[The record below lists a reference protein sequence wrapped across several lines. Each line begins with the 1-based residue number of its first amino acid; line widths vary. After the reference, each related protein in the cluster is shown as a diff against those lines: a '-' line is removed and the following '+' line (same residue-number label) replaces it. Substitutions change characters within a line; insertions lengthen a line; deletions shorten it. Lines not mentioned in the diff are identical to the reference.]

1 MNAPMAEVDHFP
13 IDPRFLELHQEL
25 RHVVLS
31 GIDSLNPSP
40 SRWPPPDPG
49 PIDEYAAST
58 PNTVFDGPSLEFTAA
73 DIPRTRLIRYLQNW
87 VTVCAPILDKHD
99 TNLQF
104 QIQVPIIARSS
115 PAVLY
120 AMLTF
125 SSRQMER
132 RGAAEVEGCYDSPE
146 LYQKSISLLS
156 TALQARDSNVLVAA
170 CILAVFELMSWNSTN
185 WRRHLE
191 GCAALLDFFGVNGF
205 SGGIAQ
211 AMFWCYARME
221 VCGAIIS
228 DGTET
233 AILHVS
239 KWAPPASSMPSTM
252 ASNEESDF
260 VRALLHHYGHEWHP
274 DMHANWATYLCA
286 RVCDLR
292 FRRTQHIELGK
303 PDVQDDRPFSD
314 QWYQLWRELQR
325 WAEER
330 PPAMLSMPNIISDQ
344 QQNPTPFPIILFSHN
359 SAISGNQLYH
369 TACILMLEMRPPIL
383 TPAQAIS
390 APESS
395 PIWHARRICG
405 ISCTNP
411 HKGSRIEAIQPLY
424 IAGRLF
430 THVSE
435 RMEIARLLRTI
446 SRNTGWGAWWR
457 LRDLE
462 AEWGCEYDESPTASS
477 QPDQSSRLSAPT

>member
-1 MNAPMAEVDHFP
+1 MTEADHFP
-13 IDPRFLELHQEL
+13 VDPRFLALHEEL

-31 GIDSLNPSP
+31 GIVSLSP
-40 SRWPPPDPG
+40 SRWPSPEPDP
-49 PIDEYAAST
+49 IDPPTPA
-58 PNTVFDGPSLEFTAA
+58 PNTVFDGPSLDFTAVN
-73 DIPRTRLIRYLQNW
+73 IPQTRLIQYLQNW
-87 VTVCAPILDKHD
+87 VAECAPILDKFD
-99 TNLQF
+99 TNRQF
-104 QIQVPIIARSS
+104 QIQVPLIARSS

-132 RGAAEVEGCYDSPE
+132 RGAAEVKGCYDSPE
-146 LYQKSISLLS
+146 LYQESIRLLS
-156 TALQARDSNVLVAA
+156 PALQAKDSNVLVAA
-170 CILAVFELMSWNSTN
+170 CILAVFELMSWNSTD
-185 WRRHLE
+185 WRRHLQ
-191 GCAALLDFFGVNGF
+191 GCAALLGFFGVNGF

-233 AILHVS
+233 AVLHVS
-239 KWAPPASSMPSTM
+239 KWVPTTSSMPSTVTP
-252 ASNEESDF
+252 NEESEF
-260 VRALLHHYGHEWHP
+260 VRALLHHYGSEWHP

-286 RVCDLR
+286 KVCDLR
-292 FRRTQHIELGK
+292 FRRTQHLELGK
-303 PDVQDDRPFSD
+303 PDAQDSRPFSE
-314 QWYQLWRELQR
+314 QWYQLWRELRR
-325 WAEER
+325 WVDER
-330 PPAMLSMPNIISDQ
+330 PPAMLSVPNLMSDQ
-344 QQNPTPFPIILFSHN
+344 QQNHTPFPIILFSHN

-369 TACILMLEMRPPIL
+369 TACILMLEMRPPGFA
-383 TPAQAIS
+383 PAQAIS
-390 APESS
+390 GPESF
-395 PIWHARRICG
+395 PVWHARRICG

-430 THVSE
+430 THASE

-462 AEWGCEYDESPTASS
+462 AEWGCEYDESLTASS
-477 QPDQSSRLSAPT
+477 QADQSEQVSTSVST

>member
-1 MNAPMAEVDHFP
+1 MDAPATEAGHLPV
-13 IDPRFLELHQEL
+13 DPRLLALHEEL

-31 GIDSLNPSP
+31 GIVSLSPSLWPSPEPDSL
-40 SRWPPPDPG
+40 DPTTSAPG
-49 PIDEYAAST
+49 TFSE
-58 PNTVFDGPSLEFTAA
+58 GPSLNFTAVN
-73 DIPRTRLIRYLQNW
+73 IPRSRLIQYLQNW
-87 VTVCAPILDKHD
+87 VIECAPVLDKFD
-99 TNLQF
+99 TNRQF
-104 QIQVPIIARSS
+104 QIQVPLIARSS

-125 SSRQMER
+125 SARQMER

-146 LYQKSISLLS
+146 LYQESIRFLS
-156 TALQARDSNVLVAA
+156 PALQAKDPNVLVAA
-170 CILAVFELMSWNSTN
+170 CILAVFELMSWNSTD

-191 GCAALLDFFGVNGF
+191 GCAALLGFFDVNGF

-233 AILHVS
+233 AVHHVS
-239 KWAPPASSMPSTM
+239 KWVPRASYMLLTV
-252 ASNEESDF
+252 ASDEEEPEF
-260 VRALLHHYGHEWHP
+260 VRALLHHYGRGWHP

-286 RVCDLR
+286 KVCDLR
-292 FRRTQHIELGK
+292 FRRTQYLELGEL
-303 PDVQDDRPFSD
+303 DTQDCRPFSE

-325 WAEER
+325 WVEER
-330 PPAMLSMPNIISDQ
+330 PLAMLPVPNIMSQ
-344 QQNPTPFPIILFSHN
+344 QQQSHTPFPTILFSHN

-369 TACILMLEMRPPIL
+369 TACILMLEIRPPGL
-383 TPAQAIS
+383 PPAQNV
-390 APESS
+390 S
-395 PIWHARRICG
+395 PNEWSPVWHARHICG

-430 THVSE
+430 THASE

-446 SRNTGWGAWWR
+446 SRDTGWGAWWR

-462 AEWGCEYDESPTASS
+462 AEWGCEYDESLAVSS
-477 QPDQSSRLSAPT
+477 QPDHSARMSMSTSI